1 LTNDET
7 TMKCLIEFLM
17 IVETII
23 ESLTNDE
30 TTMKC
35 LIEFLMIVETTMKC

>member
-1 LTNDET
+1 
-7 TMKCLIEFLM
+7 MKCLIEFLM